1 MNIRL
6 TAVTDVGKTRMNNED
21 AVAICAN
28 LGDKLWSPNGTS
40 DIIPLERYGAMLVVA
55 DGMGGENAGEVASG
69 IAIETITGFFS
80 TERLESTQD
89 GITDASISGLL
100 FQAVDLA
107 DNAIKNRAA
116 TVPETMG
123 MGTTMV
129 IAWAIEDKVH
139 IAWCGDS
146 RCYLFNPKTGLRRL
160 TKDHSYVQELVDKG
174 EITEAQAFSHPDGN
188 IITKCLGDN
197 EASAELDVTTC
208 PLQDGDTLLLCSDGL
223 CGYCDDRA
231 IERAVRATYDDL
243 SLCKETLLQL
253 ALDAGGY
260 DNITIAIAQA
270 LSNPSLR
277 TEKAGGQAI
286 TSILTK
292 FKSFLVKLWQ

>member
-1 MNIRL
+1 MNIKITSITNKGLVR
-6 TAVTDVGKTRMNNED
+6 DNNED
-21 AVAICAN
+21 SVTTCCNLSAQQWEDDDEADTWQPLNN
-28 LGDKLWSPNGTS
+28 LGAL
-40 DIIPLERYGAMLVVA
+40 LVVA
-55 DGMGGENAGEVASG
+55 DGMGGTNAGEVASQ
-69 IAIETITGFFS
+69 IAINTLR
-80 TERLESTQD
+80 ERFADTAAFDPQECVAPCNYL
-89 GITDASISGLL
+89 TDAIADANSRIVAYAERHPEAFGL
-100 FQAVDLA
+100 
-107 DNAIKNRAA
+107 
-116 TVPETMG
+116 
-123 MGTTMV
+123 GTTIV
-129 IAWAIEDKVH
+129 TAWIRDGKAH

-146 RCYLFNPKTGLRRL
+146 RCYVFNKREGLRRL

-174 EITEAQAFSHPDGN
+174 EITEEQAITHPESN
-188 IITKCLGDN
+188 IITRALGDVDV
-197 EASAELDVTTC
+197 SAHADTLSYA
-208 PLQDGDTLLLCSDGL
+208 LQDGDTLLLCSDGL

-277 TEKAGGQAI
+277 TEKAGGQAT